1 MTTKT
6 RKQVISEKCWVDGYT
21 SWGISNFA
29 DMLSFYINPKTTHI
43 PENTAQGG
51 ISFWRM
57 RANHVVLINKTG
69 LEKKG
74 VFEEKD

>member
-6 RKQVISEKCWVDGYT
+6 RKQGISEKCWGNGYT

-29 DMLSFYINPKTTHI
+29 GMLSFYINPKLHI
-43 PENTAQGG
+43 SLKTQLKEAFHFEEWEQ
-51 ISFWRM
+51 
-57 RANHVVLINKTG
+57 NHVVLINKTG